1 MKRKHQVL
9 WLHLLSSSQ
18 LETTGPRRSDQ
29 VPATCQVLSL
39 NPHGLCGLLWIS
51 SGFPGGSCDKEL
63 AWRGFDP
70 RVRKIPWRRGWQP
83 TPVFLPGKSY
93 GQRSLAG
100 YSPADRRAGHDWS
113 DLACPW
119 LSSFHSWGNWCSHYC
134 MPRVT
139 QLLSGRAGMKI
150 FLLSAPMPSPPSLYH
165 TVCIGNDK
173 VWQGLH
179 LGVISEVLL
188 ALGFYPFRLSVMDIS
203 STWKWNKV
211 EEIK

>member
-1 MKRKHQVL
+1 MPDAFP
-9 WLHLLSSSQ
+9 
-18 LETTGPRRSDQ
+18 E
-29 VPATCQVLSL
+29 ALSL

-51 SGFPGGSCDKEL
+51 SGFPGGSCGKEL
-63 AWRGFDP
+63 ACQGFDHW
-70 RVRKIPWRRGWQP
+70 VRKIPRRRGWQP
-83 TPVFLPGKSY
+83 TPVFLPWKFH

-100 YSPADRRAGHDWS
+100 YSLKGHRVGCNWS

-119 LSSFHSWGNWCSHYC
+119 LSSFHRWGNWCSDYC
-134 MPRVT
+134 VPRVT

-150 FLLSAPMPSPPSLYH
+150 FLLSAPLPNPPSLYH

-173 VWQGLH
+173 FWQGLH

-188 ALGFYPFRLSVMDIS
+188 ALSFYHFRLSVMDIS
-203 STWKWNKV
+203 STWKWNQV